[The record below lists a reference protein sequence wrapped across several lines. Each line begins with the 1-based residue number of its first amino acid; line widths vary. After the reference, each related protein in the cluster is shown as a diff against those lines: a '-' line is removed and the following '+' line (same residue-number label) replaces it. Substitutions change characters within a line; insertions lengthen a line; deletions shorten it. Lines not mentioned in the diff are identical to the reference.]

1 MSTIVIAC
9 QTLSDEVN
17 MAIAETGVKH
27 PVIWVES
34 GLHNHPETLRMRLQE
49 TVSRISN
56 VENIILCYGYCGNAL
71 LGLHSTGARLIVPRV
86 DDCISLL
93 LGSYEKREALSR
105 EMVSYFLTRGWIVNE
120 NNIIREYERC
130 VERYGKERAQRVLK
144 MMLEHYR
151 RLVLIDTG
159 AYPLDDACLA
169 KSYEIAE
176 MMGLKHQVVKGSI
189 GMLKQLLTGP
199 WDENF
204 IVLEPGEKLS
214 MDYFRIDM
222 KDSLSNLSL
231 FGFGKGGN

>member
-1 MSTIVIAC
+1 
-9 QTLSDEVN
+9 
-17 MAIAETGVKH
+17 
-27 PVIWVES
+27 
-34 GLHNHPETLRMRLQE
+34 
-49 TVSRISN
+49 
-56 VENIILCYGYCGNAL
+56 
-71 LGLHSTGARLIVPRV
+71 
-86 DDCISLL
+86 
-93 LGSYEKREALSR
+93 
-105 EMVSYFLTRGWIVNE
+105 
-120 NNIIREYERC
+120 
-130 VERYGKERAQRVLK
+130 

-151 RLVLIDTG
+151 RLILIDTG

-176 MMGLKHQVVKGSI
+176 MMGLKHQIVKGSI

-231 FGFGKGGN
+231 FGFGKG

>member
-56 VENIILCYGYCGNAL
+56 VENIILCYGYCGNSL
-71 LGLHSTGARLIVPRV
+71 LGLHSTRARLIVPRV

-151 RLVLIDTG
+151 RLILIDTG

-204 IVLEPGEKLS
+204 IVLEPGEELS